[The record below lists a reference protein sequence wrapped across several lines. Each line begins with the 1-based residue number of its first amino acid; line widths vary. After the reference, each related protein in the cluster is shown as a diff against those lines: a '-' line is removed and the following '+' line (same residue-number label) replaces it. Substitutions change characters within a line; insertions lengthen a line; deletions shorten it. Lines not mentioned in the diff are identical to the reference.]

1 MIRRVTVPMIA
12 CSKKAVHLAERE
24 DGGVMKFAMSLMG
37 MVMKIRSIRRKMM
50 RGIIIWSRNSC

>member
-1 MIRRVTVPMIA
+1 MIRRVTVPTIA

-50 RGIIIWSRNSC
+50 RGIIM